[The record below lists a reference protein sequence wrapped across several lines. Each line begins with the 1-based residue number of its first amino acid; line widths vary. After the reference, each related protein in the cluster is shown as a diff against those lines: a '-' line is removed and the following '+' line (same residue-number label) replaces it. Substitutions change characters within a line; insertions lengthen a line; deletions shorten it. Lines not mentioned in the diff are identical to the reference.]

1 MNQKKW
7 KNKNFLEALKNSL
20 AGIKHSFKY
29 ENNLKIQLVFAVIV
43 IISAIILKFE
53 YIKLSILF
61 ITIGFVIFAELIN
74 TAIELALDLYTEEY
88 NENVKVIKDISSGAV
103 LVASIVSVFVG
114 ISLFLPEIINIL
126 I

>member
-126 I
+126 M